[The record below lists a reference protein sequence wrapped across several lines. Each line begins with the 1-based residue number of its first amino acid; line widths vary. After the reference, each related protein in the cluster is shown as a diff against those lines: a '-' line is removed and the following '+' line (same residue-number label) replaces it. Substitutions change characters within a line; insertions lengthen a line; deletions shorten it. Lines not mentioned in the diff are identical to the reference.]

1 MTRVRNYDVKNQVQG
16 EIAATLEG
24 QCIYFARVHNNAAD
38 NRTYDSGLS
47 PDRCFSMWRLA

>member
-24 QCIYFARVHNNAAD
+24 QCIYFARVHKNAAN
-38 NRTYDSGLS
+38 NRTCDSGLS
-47 PDRCFSMWRLA
+47 PDRWFSMWRLA